1 MKSKSVFSIN
11 EESDSGGS
19 SFCWV
24 EKNESTYFLYGNE
37 LGKIAGPCESI
48 ISALNASGFQFG
60 MDYCE
65 IECVV
70 TPEELGD
77 ILGSPS
83 FLLRNFSRLTINGT
97 EMNPADIREITEVYR
112 IQMKAKS

>member
-24 EKNESTYFLYGNE
+24 EKNENEYFLYGNE
-37 LGKIAGPCESI
+37 LGKMAGPCESI
-48 ISALNASGFQFG
+48 ISALNASGLQFG

-70 TPEELGD
+70 TPKELGD
-77 ILGSPS
+77 ILGSHA
-83 FLLRNFSRLTINGT
+83 FILGNFSRLTINGKD
-97 EMNPADIREITEVYR
+97 MNPTDVREIT
-112 IQMKAKS
+112 